1 MLLRKAEHQVDVV
14 ENGELAFEAVRCA
27 DYDAVLMD
35 VQMPVLDGVQATKR
49 IRALP
54 PPKNAVPI
62 IALTAHAMA
71 GAKEEYLAAE
81 MDDYLSKP
89 IDNGEL
95 FSRLNDVAAGLV
107 GRRAAPALVA
117 ADCLPPVTIDR
128 ARLEMIAEVMAEGEP
143 LGEFVDV
150 FLVNTAERINQI
162 RRLLDCHDLDG
173 TGREAH
179 TLLGTAGNFGALR
192 LSRLAEELEAAC
204 DTGNDSRAQNV
215 ADGLTEAWDATSGA
229 MRGWLNDKTAPR
241 AA

>member
-1 MLLRKAEHQVDVV
+1 
-14 ENGELAFEAVRCA
+14 
-27 DYDAVLMD
+27 
-35 VQMPVLDGVQATKR
+35 
-49 IRALP
+49 
-54 PPKNAVPI
+54 
-62 IALTAHAMA
+62 MA

-107 GRRAAPALVA
+107 GRGGGPALVA
-117 ADCLPPVTIDR
+117 RDRLPPVTIDV
-128 ARLEMIAEVMAEGEP
+128 ARLEMVAEVMAGGEP

-150 FLVNTAERINQI
+150 FLANTAERINQV

-179 TLLGTAGNFGALR
+179 TLFGTAGNFGALR
-192 LSRLAEELEAAC
+192 LSRLAEELRVAC
-204 DTGNDSRAQNV
+204 DAGNARRAEDV
-215 ADGLTEAWDATSGA
+215 AGGLTEAWDATSGA
-229 MRGWLNDKTAPR
+229 MRAWLTEKTAPR

>member
-14 ENGELAFEAVRCA
+14 ENGELAFEAVRDA
-27 DYDAVLMD
+27 DYDVVLMD

-54 PPKNAVPI
+54 PPKNTVPI

-107 GRRAAPALVA
+107 GRGSGRAPIAR
-117 ADCLPPVTIDR
+117 DCLPPVTIDL
-128 ARLEMIAEVMAEGEP
+128 ARLEMVAEVMAGGEP
-143 LGEFVDV
+143 LDEFVDV
-150 FLVNTAERINQI
+150 FLANTAERINQV
-162 RRLLDCHDLDG
+162 RRLLDCHDLVG

-192 LSRLAEELEAAC
+192 LSRLAEELRVAC
-204 DTGNDSRAQNV
+204 DTGNARHAEDV
-215 ADGLTEAWDATSGA
+215 AGGLTEAWDATSGA
-229 MRGWLNDKTAPR
+229 MRAWLTEKTAPR

>member
-14 ENGELAFEAVRCA
+14 ENGELAFEAVRDA
-27 DYDAVLMD
+27 DYDVVLMD
-35 VQMPVLDGVQATKR
+35 IQMPLLDGVQATKR

-54 PPKNAVPI
+54 APKNGVPI
-62 IALTAHAMA
+62 IALTAHAMT

-95 FSRLNDVAAGLV
+95 FSRLNDVAAGSV
-107 GRRAAPALVA
+107 GRGRGPALVA
-117 ADCLPPVTIDR
+117 ADCLPPITIET
-128 ARLEMIAEVMAEGEP
+128 ARLEMIAEVMAGDQP

-150 FLVNTAERINQI
+150 FLINTAERINQI
-162 RRLLDCHDLDG
+162 RRLLDWHDLVG
-173 TGREAH
+173 AGREAH

-192 LSRLAEELEAAC
+192 LSRLAEELRAAC
-204 DTGNDSRAQNV
+204 DAENARLARDV
-215 ADGLTEAWDATSGA
+215 ADGLTDAWDATSGA
-229 MRGWLNDKTAPR
+229 MRAWLNDKPAPR

>member
-1 MLLRKAEHQVDVV
+1 MRD
-14 ENGELAFEAVRCA
+14 G
-27 DYDAVLMD
+27 DYDVVLMD

-81 MDDYLSKP
+81 MNDYLSKP
-89 IDNGEL
+89 IDNEEL
-95 FSRLNDVAAGLV
+95 FSRLNDVAVGLV
-107 GRRAAPALVA
+107 RQGGGPALVDP
-117 ADCLPPVTIDR
+117 DCVPPVAVDS
-128 ARLEMIAEVMAEGEP
+128 ARLEMIAEVMAGGEP

-150 FLVNTAERINQI
+150 ILANTAERINQI

-179 TLLGTAGNFGALR
+179 TLLGTAGNFGAMR
-192 LSRLAEELEAAC
+192 LSRLAEELRAAC
-204 DTGNDSRAQNV
+204 DAGNARLARDIAG
-215 ADGLTEAWDATSGA
+215 GLSEAWDATSGA
-229 MRGWLNDKTAPR
+229 MRAWLTDKTAPR